1 MGARDHEMRARNS
14 SRVTGAAVGLAVASL
29 AMPAGSAVSGDCSTL
44 EPAAWLL
51 GTWTATSGKE
61 RLTEDWRRAGDA
73 TFEGEGSTWS
83 IESGERT
90 GSESLRLAAM
100 SSGVYYIAKVAHNP
114 LPVPFALTSCTAG
127 ILVFENPAH
136 DFPRRLEYT
145 YVAPDRM
152 TVRVSDGLAKAFTLE
167 FRRTP

>member
-1 MGARDHEMRARNS
+1 MPPLHPARHKAKQGPYCHPDGSTPS
-14 SRVTGAAVGLAVASL
+14 S
-29 AMPAGSAVSGDCSTL
+29 
-44 EPAAWLL
+44 
-51 GTWTATSGKE
+51 TWTATSGKE

-114 LPVPFALTSCTAG
+114 LPVPFAFKEERQVG
-127 ILVFENPAH
+127 G
-136 DFPRRLEYT
+136 R
-145 YVAPDRM
+145 
-152 TVRVSDGLAKAFTLE
+152 
-167 FRRTP
+167 